1 MDGKV
6 DYQEFVQATI
16 DHTAVLNQQNIE
28 IVFKMI
34 DFDKDGRISVDEL
47 KRAFA
52 SKQNDDVIQDIMLEV
67 DKDNDNF
74 ISSQEF
80 NEAITSIM
88 KKEFK

>member
-1 MDGKV
+1 
-6 DYQEFVQATI
+6 
-16 DHTAVLNQQNIE
+16 
-28 IVFKMI
+28 MI

-47 KRAFA
+47 KRAFV